1 MPAGLMTAF
10 RGLRGRST
18 MAELDSTKASGRY
31 AGRGVLVAACVSAL
45 VVNANTSAV
54 TILLPAISDD
64 LGAPLSQLQWAVTGY
79 MLVGAA
85 TIVTSGALGDIF
97 GRRRVF
103 LGGLA
108 LFVVSSA
115 LIALSTGSAGVIAGR
130 MLQGAAGSTILAC
143 GMSLLSVDSAGA
155 GQMRAITLWGAA
167 SAAGGAAGPLVG
179 GLLVGATGWQGLF
192 WIDAA
197 IAAACIP
204 VAALT
209 VRESRDP
216 NRPRSIDLAGTVLI
230 AVILVPLVL
239 ALSEGGGWG
248 WTSPATLTCFAVA
261 VLGAAGFVATER
273 RVAAPL
279 VDLALL
285 HNRILVGAT
294 LAILIVAG
302 TINALMYVLSLY
314 FQDPAAFGMSPLEAG
329 LATLPAA
336 AAMILIT
343 PLITPL
349 AQKLGSRVAV
359 GLGFA
364 VATIGF
370 AALAFA
376 QSAWS
381 YALFVVPLIV
391 IAAGLGLANGPA
403 SSASTS
409 AVAPAEV
416 GQASGIS
423 NMARYIGGSLAVAA
437 AATVYSATIDTQQK
451 AGADAADALA
461 AGLSRSM
468 IVMAVLAA
476 AGVALAL
483 LMARHRTHRSAAAE
497 RATASAAFAHTIPPA
512 AADAD

>member
-1 MPAGLMTAF
+1 
-10 RGLRGRST
+10 
-18 MAELDSTKASGRY
+18 
-31 AGRGVLVAACVSAL
+31 
-45 VVNANTSAV
+45 
-54 TILLPAISDD
+54 
-64 LGAPLSQLQWAVTGY
+64 
-79 MLVGAA
+79 
-85 TIVTSGALGDIF
+85 
-97 GRRRVF
+97 
-103 LGGLA
+103 
-108 LFVVSSA
+108 
-115 LIALSTGSAGVIAGR
+115 
-130 MLQGAAGSTILAC
+130 
-143 GMSLLSVDSAGA
+143 
-155 GQMRAITLWGAA
+155 
-167 SAAGGAAGPLVG
+167 
-179 GLLVGATGWQGLF
+179 VGATGWQGLF

-349 AQKLGSRVAV
+349 AQRLGSRVAV